1 MKSALAGTLERARST
16 FATVSLGQKVVIGLL
31 LVGLTLGGFFFYS
44 WITAPTQAPLFSN
57 LAASDASAIVEELN
71 AQGVAYELADGG
83 GTIMV
88 AKDSVYDL
96 RLAMSGKGL
105 PAGQDTGYALLDEQG
120 ITTSEFQQQV
130 TYQRA
135 LEGELS
141 KTLEALAGVNSAIVK
156 VALPEEEVFVRDKA
170 QPTASVLLDLAPG
183 TQLSGEQIQAVTNLV
198 SSSIQDM
205 TPEQVTVA
213 DSTGQVLSS
222 PGAGITAAA
231 GDARSQVEQEY
242 ENRLAANAQ
251 KILDQ
256 VVGPGN
262 AVVSVRADVDLNK
275 RNTTTKT
282 YDFEEGVPP
291 LSEQTLVEKYEGAGT
306 PVGGI
311 LGPENMPDAAENA
324 GGESTYEKESTTANN
339 AVGETVE
346 VIEGAPGDLNR
357 LTVSVVMND
366 AVAGNLNQ
374 QQMTNLMTTAVG
386 LDPARGDDITVA
398 AMPFDDTAAQNA
410 AAAMEAARE
419 AEASEQMWSMIRTGG
434 IAAGIALVVLIV
446 WLRSRRRQEVEED
459 YEPLE
464 LDDDMLA
471 ELDRLR
477 VASTRQQVELTDA
490 HLEHEALERAKVR
503 GEISTMVS
511 ERPDEVAAM
520 LRGWLTESKSVS
532 YTQLPVPTK
541 RDVDIAV
548 VAVFFNTKNNMVTC
562 SAGEGLYIN

>member
-16 FATVSLGQKVVIGLL
+16 FDTISLGQKVVIGLL
-31 LVGLTLGGFFFYS
+31 LAGLGLGGFVFYS
-44 WITAPTQAPLFSN
+44 WITTPTQAPLFSN
-57 LAASDASAIVEELN
+57 LASSDASAIVDELN
-71 AQGVAYELADGG
+71 AQGVAYDLADGG
-83 GTIMV
+83 STIMV
-88 AKDSVYDL
+88 AKDAVYDL
-96 RLAMSGKGL
+96 RLSMSGKGL
-105 PAGQDTGYALLDEQG
+105 PAGQDTGYALLDQQG

-141 KTLEALAGVNSAIVK
+141 KTLESLAGVNDAVVH
-156 VALPEEEVFVRDKA
+156 VALPEDEVFVTDKA
-170 QPTASVLLDLAPG
+170 EPTASVLLALSPG
-183 TQLSGEQIQAVTNLV
+183 TTLSGEQIQAVTNLV
-198 SSSIQDM
+198 SSSIQGMD
-205 TPEQVTVA
+205 PDQVTVA
-213 DSTGQVLSS
+213 DASGRVLSA
-222 PGAGITAAA
+222 AGEGMSAAA

-256 VVGPGN
+256 VLGPNN
-262 AVVSVRADVDLNK
+262 AVVSVRADVDLAK
-275 RNTTTKT
+275 RNTTTET
-282 YDFEEGVPP
+282 YDFDEGTPP
-291 LSEQTLVEKYEGAGT
+291 LSEQTLVERYEGGGA

-324 GGESTYEKESTTANN
+324 GGAESNYEKESTTANN
-339 AVGETVE
+339 AVGKTVE
-346 VIEGAPGDLNR
+346 VTEGAPGELQR

-366 AVAGNLNQ
+366 QVAGNLNQ
-374 QQMTNLMTTAVG
+374 QQMTDLMTTAVG

-398 AMPFDDTAAQNA
+398 AMPFDATAADAA

-419 AEASEQMWSMIRTGG
+419 AEAAEQMWSMIRTGG

-446 WLRSRRRQEVEED
+446 WLRSRRREDDDEED

-477 VASTRQQVELTDA
+477 VASTRQEVPLTPSELE
-490 HLEHEALERAKVR
+490 LEAAERAKVR

-520 LRGWLTESKSVS
+520 LRGWLSENKS
-532 YTQLPVPTK
+532 
-541 RDVDIAV
+541 
-548 VAVFFNTKNNMVTC
+548 
-562 SAGEGLYIN
+562 